1 MPSLTDLLRVSWI
14 KDCGF
19 IACFVRQGDRIAAC
33 CPSTARGLHATIRLI
48 GQRKEYQERFVTMR
62 VAIGANH
69 SGYLVRAMLIE
80 MIGGLG
86 HEVVDRGVSNSHPVD
101 YPEIAAGVADL
112 VATGQVDRGILVGG
126 TGLGMCIA
134 ANKVAGVR
142 AVPCHDLMTAQVSRL
157 HNDSNV
163 LCLSA
168 SLLGDQLMRSITQTW
183 LKTPFEGG
191 RHQNRLDKIAELERQ
206 R

>member
-1 MPSLTDLLRVSWI
+1 
-14 KDCGF
+14 
-19 IACFVRQGDRIAAC
+19 
-33 CPSTARGLHATIRLI
+33 
-48 GQRKEYQERFVTMR
+48 MR

-80 MIGGLG
+80 QIGQLQ
-86 HEVVDRGVSNSHPVD
+86 HEVVDLGVFDSRPVD
-101 YPEIAAGVADL
+101 YPEIAVGVAEL
-112 VATGQVDRGILVGG
+112 IESGQVDRGILIGG

-142 AVPCHDLMTAQVSRL
+142 AVPCHDLMTAQFSRL

-168 SLLGDQLMRSITQTW
+168 SLLGNHLIRHIVEIW

-191 RHQNRLDKIAELERQ
+191 RHQRRLDKIAQLEHHF
-206 R
+206 

>member
-1 MPSLTDLLRVSWI
+1 M
-14 KDCGF
+14 
-19 IACFVRQGDRIAAC
+19 RIA
-33 CPSTARGLHATIRLI
+33 
-48 GQRKEYQERFVTMR
+48 V
-62 VAIGANH
+62 GANH
-69 SGYLVRAMLIE
+69 SGYLVRAKLIE
-80 MIGGLG
+80 LIGQLE
-86 HEVVDRGVSNSHPVD
+86 HEVIDLGVFDSRPMD
-101 YPEIAAGVADL
+101 YPEIAASVAQR

-142 AVPCHDLMTAQVSRL
+142 AVPCHDLMTAHFSRQ

-168 SLLGDQLMRSITQTW
+168 GLLGERLICHIVETW

-191 RHQNRLDKIAELERQ
+191 RHMGRLDKIARLEHQ
-206 R
+206 PQEV